1 MRRLFAVGAALIA
14 LGLATSASAAMQS
27 FDITWSG
34 DAFGNG
40 AVAHG
45 TITVDTSAL
54 PEGSSAGF
62 FPLPDSRVQSLT
74 IKIQGAGP
82 GNGKFTLADFSD
94 MTFWTPAALDLTQ
107 ELIGQDLGG
116 GCTYGP
122 PGGPNCGGG
131 DTGDFNLAAPF
142 AGHAPNGVDYFDLE
156 THGGYHGDEML
167 VTSIRPHVAVPE
179 PTTWAM
185 TIFGLG
191 LAGAAL
197 RRRREAVATA

>member
-1 MRRLFAVGAALIA
+1 LFAIGAAC
-14 LGLATSASAAMQS
+14 LAVGFASSASAAMQS

-34 DAFGNG
+34 DAFGDS

-45 TITVDTSAL
+45 TMTVDTSAL
-54 PEGSSAGF
+54 PESPTGGF
-62 FPLPDSRVQSLT
+62 FFFPDSRVQSLT
-74 IKIQGAGP
+74 IKVQGAGP
-82 GNGKFTLADFSD
+82 GNGKFTLADFTGMS
-94 MTFWTPAALDLTQ
+94 FWTPAGLDLTQ

-131 DTGDFNLAAPF
+131 QTGDFNLGTPFHSNAPT
-142 AGHAPNGVDYFDLE
+142 GVDYFDLE
-156 THGGYHGDEML
+156 THGGFHGDQML

-191 LAGAAL
+191 LAGAAR
-197 RRRREAVATA
+197 RRRREAAAGA